1 MYNTVTGLYYGLSKK
16 LGQITLRG
24 DAKERFFSYGYNK
37 EKSALLYCSMKSP
50 LPNIFSSTAFKK
62 HVPVF
67 MDQNEVKVKQSE
79 LFFFLPATLDRKEDI
94 LQWKDNV
101 HLHPINL
108 TFDDLKA
115 ERSVTTFDPSLLEN
129 NHARESLK
137 PGLYKVMKKIA
148 DLSNQNLVY
157 NLDAFISNGGKVD
170 SEREFV
176 WIDDSFKKGASK
188 FQLNY

>member
-1 MYNTVTGLYYGLSKK
+1 MS
-16 LGQITLRG
+16 
-24 DAKERFFSYGYNK
+24 
-37 EKSALLYCSMKSP
+37 
-50 LPNIFSSTAFKK
+50 
-62 HVPVF
+62 
-67 MDQNEVKVKQSE
+67 
-79 LFFFLPATLDRKEDI
+79 ATLDRKEDI
-94 LQWKDNV
+94 LQRKDNV
-101 HLHPINL
+101 HWHPIDL
-108 TFDDLKA
+108 PFDDLKA
-115 ERSVTTFDPSLLEN
+115 EMSVTTFDPSLLEN